1 MVVGF
6 REDFVV
12 FVRADEPPVDQKNM
26 DVEVA
31 LDLAD
36 ERFEVVAAVAVE
48 DDDFLYAVMTQR
60 NDNIPNHCIERRL
73 RNMNRKRIGQLVAVD
88 TEGKRRQTDD
98 RLALGP
104 GLLTALA
111 GDMSCVEVV
120 LSFGQMTVVSLDSPH
135 RQDSDLIF
143 ALTDSI
149 KIRRTN
155 VPLIYYTFIRAHT
168 VPSQK
173 QSQETNNEIISAK
186 TISGKSFVRA
196 L

>member
-1 MVVGF
+1 
-6 REDFVV
+6 
-12 FVRADEPPVDQKNM
+12 
-26 DVEVA
+26 
-31 LDLAD
+31 
-36 ERFEVVAAVAVE
+36 
-48 DDDFLYAVMTQR
+48 
-60 NDNIPNHCIERRL
+60 
-73 RNMNRKRIGQLVAVD
+73 
-88 TEGKRRQTDD
+88 
-98 RLALGP
+98 
-104 GLLTALA
+104 
-111 GDMSCVEVV
+111 MSCVEVV

-155 VPLIYYTFIRAHT
+155 VPLVYYTFIRAHT